1 MSNPGDAKPSDS
13 SRSDYRYWQQVSTR
27 WVDND
32 AYGHINNAVYFT
44 YIDSVVNQFL
54 IEHQLLDIQNSEAIG
69 LVCAVAMPVFP
80 VAVISWSG
88 GLRPAGKA
96 SGQQQR
102 QLRGR
107 HVCAGRRGCRSCRRV
122 HPCVCRPGSAQA
134 PADARAGSIGA
145 IDAYLNTLTAHYPC
159 TERI

>member
-1 MSNPGDAKPSDS
+1 LSNPEDAEPSDV

-69 LVCAVAMPVFP
+69 LVVQSQCRFFQSLSYPGVVDCGLRVTHLGNSSVSYEVGMFAKGDEAVAAIGGFTHVFVDRLERRPQPMPEP
-80 VAVISWSG
+80 V
-88 GLRPAGKA
+88 
-96 SGQQQR
+96 
-102 QLRGR
+102 
-107 HVCAGRRGCRSCRRV
+107 RSAL
-122 HPCVCRPGSAQA
+122 S
-134 PADARAGSIGA
+134 
-145 IDAYLNTLTAHYPC
+145 TLA
-159 TERI
+159 